1 MLLFKQV
8 VWTVILMRC
17 SIVSRA
23 GQVLASGRLLIQK
36 DENDELRLDLLTD
49 GGRLLEGGIIDDSG
63 DMTDASRVLFRQ
75 FFEVW
80 GMSDV
85 TLTITLQ

>member
-1 MLLFKQV
+1 
-8 VWTVILMRC
+8 MRC